1 MHEEDKAVIHKT
13 AIIDPTARIG
23 NNVEIGAYSVIG
35 ADVEIGDDT
44 WIGPHVVI
52 QGPTKIGKGN
62 KVFQFSSLGAE
73 PQDKKYRGEHTL
85 LEIGDRN
92 VIREFCTF
100 NRGTVQA
107 NTTKIGDDNLF
118 MAYVHIAHDCFVGN
132 NTIFANNAS
141 LAGHV
146 IVEDNVIMS
155 AFSGV
160 FQFCRVGAYS
170 FAAMGSMVEKDVP
183 PFVKVAGYC
192 AKPYGLNT
200 VGMKRR
206 GFSAE
211 TMLNLRRAYKI
222 IYRKGLTVKDA
233 VEQLIQMLGDC
244 PEIQLMIEFIQ
255 NSTRGIVR

>member
-1 MHEEDKAVIHKT
+1 
-13 AIIDPTARIG
+13 
-23 NNVEIGAYSVIG
+23 
-35 ADVEIGDDT
+35 
-44 WIGPHVVI
+44 
-52 QGPTKIGKGN
+52 
-62 KVFQFSSLGAE
+62 LGAA
-73 PQDKKYRGEHTL
+73 PQDKKYRGEPTW

-132 NTIFANNAS
+132 QNIFANNAS

-146 IVEDNVIMS
+146 VIEDFVVMS
-155 AFSGV
+155 GFSGV
-160 FQFCRVGAYS
+160 FQFCRMGSHS
-170 FAAMGSMVEKDVP
+170 FAAMSSTVEKDVP

-192 AKPYGLNT
+192 AKPFGLNT

-206 GFSAE
+206 GFSTE
-211 TMLNLRRAYKI
+211 TMLNLRRAYKV

-233 VEQLIQMLGDC
+233 IEQLTLMLTDC
-244 PEIQLMIEFIQ
+244 PEIQLLIEFIQ
-255 NSTRGIVR
+255 GSTRGIVR

>member
-1 MHEEDKAVIHKT
+1 VQEEGNFVIHQT
-13 AIIDPTARIG
+13 AMIDPTARIG
-23 NNVEIGAYSVIG
+23 KNVEIGAYSVIG
-35 ADVEIGDDT
+35 ANVEIGDDN

-52 QGPTKIGKGN
+52 QGPTKIGNGN
-62 KVFQFSSLGAE
+62 KIFQFSSLGAE
-73 PQDKKYRGEHTL
+73 PQDKKYRDEPTW

-132 NTIFANNAS
+132 HTIFANNAS

-146 IVEDNVIMS
+146 IVEDHVIMS

-160 FQFCRVGAYS
+160 FQFCRVGSHS
-170 FAAMGSMVEKDVP
+170 FAAMGSLVEKDVP

-211 TMLNLRRAYKI
+211 TMLNLRRAYKV

-233 VEQLIQMLGDC
+233 IEQLTKMLVDC
-244 PEIQLMIEFIQ
+244 PEVQVLIEFIQ
-255 NSTRGIVR
+255 SSERGIVR

>member
-1 MHEEDKAVIHKT
+1 VHEEDNAVIHET

-23 NNVEIGAYSVIG
+23 KNVEIGPYSVIG
-35 ADVEIGDDT
+35 ANVEIGDDN

-52 QGPTKIGKGN
+52 QGPAKIGNGN
-62 KVFQFSSLGAE
+62 KFFQFSSIGAD
-73 PQDKKYRGEHTL
+73 PQDKKYRGEHTW

-100 NRGTVQA
+100 NRGTAQA
-107 NTTKIGDDNLF
+107 FTTKIGSDNLF
-118 MAYVHIAHDCFVGN
+118 MAYVHIAHDCVVGN
-132 NTIFANNAS
+132 HTIFANNAS

-146 IVEDNVIMS
+146 TVEDYVIMS

-160 FQFCRVGAYS
+160 FQFCRVGSHS
-170 FAAMGSMVEKDVP
+170 FAAMSSMVEKDVP

-233 VEQLIQMLGDC
+233 LAQLTQMLADC
-244 PEIQLMIEFIQ
+244 PEIQLFIDFIQ
-255 NSTRGIVR
+255 HSERGIVR